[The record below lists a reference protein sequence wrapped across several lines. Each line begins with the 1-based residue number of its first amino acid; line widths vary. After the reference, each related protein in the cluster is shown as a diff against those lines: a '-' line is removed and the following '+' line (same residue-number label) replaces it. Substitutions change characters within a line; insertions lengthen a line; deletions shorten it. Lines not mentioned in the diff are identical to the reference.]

1 MFFGATPFASSP
13 FADPGFSP
21 DAFVNVQGSR
31 VNTDTGT
38 VTIQGNALILPTGSS
53 TTIRIGNVTIGLPIT
68 VPVTGNPF
76 RLFIDTNVIVKA
88 GADVDVTGNETALAS
103 GTVTPPDQTIGLTGE
118 GLEAG
123 TSDVTVAAKADVDIT
138 GNEFDIGTSDVSVPD
153 IAFKV
158 SGNGYEIGT
167 SDATAKAGASAQ
179 ITGVEFDSATGDVTI
194 TGKANVTVTGNRV
207 DINLGTAVAKAN
219 AVVEVTTN
227 LLNAATGTV
236 TTKVN
241 VRQDIT
247 GQRINVA
254 TQDVSIRQ
262 WDGIVPGATQVW
274 VEKQPGKGS

>member
-1 MFFGATPFASSP
+1 MFFGGTSFASAP
-13 FADPGFSP
+13 FADPGFNPNALVS
-21 DAFVNVQGSR
+21 VTGSR
-31 VNTDTGT
+31 INTDTGT
-38 VTIQGNALILPTGSS
+38 VTFQGNALVLPTGSS
-53 TTIRIGNVTIGLPIT
+53 TTFRIGNVSIGLPIT

-76 RLFIDTNVIVKA
+76 RVFIDTNVIAK
-88 GADVDVTGNETALAS
+88 GSADVSVTGNETALAS

-118 GLEAG
+118 GLEVG
-123 TSDVTVAAKADVDIT
+123 TSDTTITAGADIDAT
-138 GNEFDIGTSDVSVPD
+138 GNEFSVGTSDVSVPD

-158 SGNGYEIGT
+158 SGNGYDIGT

-194 TGKANVTVTGNRV
+194 VGKANVTVTGNQV

-236 TTKVN
+236 STKVD
-241 VRQDIT
+241 VRQDVT
-247 GQRINVA
+247 GNQFNIG
-254 TQDVSIRQ
+254 TSDVGFRK

-274 VEKQPGKGS
+274 TEKQPRRGS